1 MKKSE
6 LRKMFLDIYPY
17 TIGYYTDEDDYEY
30 NRLVGMKYLLETILG
45 DTDITFKDGKL
56 NISRNNLYGNIL
68 FDKLNNKRR
77 RKNNG

>member
-17 TIGYYTDEDDYEY
+17 TIGYYTNEDDYEY
-30 NRLVGMKYLLETILG
+30 NHLVGMKYLLEAILG
-45 DTDITFKDGKL
+45 DTDITFRDGKL
-56 NISRNNLYGNIL
+56 SINRNNLYGNIL
-68 FDKLNNKRR
+68 FDKLNNKRK